1 MKFRTLL
8 MLMIATS
15 AYATAS
21 MSQQIFKWTDED
33 GQVHYSESVPEGV
46 EEYDMVTVA
55 PAPTAPPARLPA
67 QAESTAP
74 ELAPKPPTPAI
85 PAATPEPVSAMSL
98 EELDQQCDAARE
110 RAIAPLR
117 QAAIEECKASPRQD
131 PAYCERFYADYGE
144 AGRTVTGTIRPR
156 MFDDLP
162 ECVTAM
168 EERNR
173 RQRK

>member
-1 MKFRTLL
+1 
-8 MLMIATS
+8 MLMVA

-33 GQVHYSESVPEGV
+33 GQVHYGESVPEGM
-46 EEYDMVTVA
+46 EEYDVVTVA
-55 PAPTAPPARLPA
+55 PAPTTPPTRLPA
-67 QAESTAP
+67 QARSKAP
-74 ELAPKPPTPAI
+74 GLAPQPATPTI
-85 PAATPEPVSAMSL
+85 PAATQEPVSAMSL
-98 EELDQQCDAARE
+98 EELDQLCDAARE

-117 QAAIEECKASPRQD
+117 RAAIEECKASPRQD
-131 PAYCERFYADYGE
+131 PDFCERFYADYGE

-168 EERNR
+168 KERNS
-173 RQRK
+173 RQRR